1 MLLNYDFLEFEN
13 GKTENR
19 TRDYSLTKDI
29 DKELEAKRLAKSTRP
44 KVKIKEGLSL
54 RATLDAFGEELSRLK
69 REQNKETIKGSTIE
83 ATSLNSIVNKIKSGL
98 PFGTI
103 SAFRPFKDAFIKD
116 FTEKE
121 RELLIEAYKSGY
133 KASQL
138 DKVAKN
144 WNDDPNPIDA
154 SYLADA
160 FLREYRTIALKLSTA
175 LGKSFVSKFLNPKS
189 EATMKDF
196 MSSKEFV
203 GRYRYTQKDNM
214 ERTQQLKKL
223 LDSKRDFIG
232 YIQVIGY
239 WKDNLEDALIPDNK
253 FLNPKSEATM
263 KDFMSSK
270 EFVGRYRYTQKDN
283 MERTQQLKKLLDS
296 KRDFIG
302 YIQVIGYWK
311 DNLEDALLPDKE
323 TSFFVFAN
331 EPSSTFDLAS
341 YLLLLARLFNQA
353 AICYCDNAKTDKVE
367 LVSAL
372 PNDFGDVW
380 AKFTDIT
387 FTAPLT
393 QSITRLHNKVY
404 TFFERNPEKDNYGI
418 AFKDI
423 VKTQIKATYM
433 PYNIEGFNIP
443 CKAYIERHIKTTIY
457 SSLGVERNYPG
468 RTFDMDK
475 IQQYEQQ
482 AIKRLDL
489 QRCSKSKSF
498 KASYNHNI
506 KVNNLV
512 KALRQGKKVSKTLIA
527 KVLANTID
535 TDAGY
540 CFISPTDLATQLNN
554 ISPRL
559 SKSIVTAI
567 EQAEGVRLT
576 YALIDKITYNSLHN
590 ILSFIFDIDNPLND
604 QDLEEFVI
612 EVPREA
618 LKNVKLPQIK
628 NVLTTQIF
636 EGAYHFKS

>member
-13 GKTENR
+13 GKAENR
-19 TRDYSLTKDI
+19 TRDYSLTKAI
-29 DKELEAKRLAKSTRP
+29 DKELEAKRLAKLTRARV
-44 KVKIKEGLSL
+44 KVKEGLSL
-54 RATLDAFGEELSRLK
+54 RATLDAFGDEISRLK
-69 REQNKETIKGSTIE
+69 REQNTETIKGSTIE

-196 MSSKEFV
+196 MSSDKFV
-203 GRYRYTQKDNM
+203 KKYRYTEKDNM
-214 ERTQQLKKL
+214 ERIRQLKSL

-239 WKDNLEDALIPDNK
+239 WKDNPKDNLIPD
-253 FLNPKSEATM
+253 
-263 KDFMSSK
+263 K
-270 EFVGRYRYTQKDN
+270 EV
-283 MERTQQLKKLLDS
+283 
-296 KRDFIG
+296 
-302 YIQVIGYWK
+302 
-311 DNLEDALLPDKE
+311 
-323 TSFFVFAN
+323 SFFVFVN
-331 EPSSTFDLAS
+331 EPSSTF
-341 YLLLLARLFNQA
+341 YLRNHLLMWARLFNQA
-353 AICYCDNAKTDKVE
+353 AICYCQNSVYNNKDRYYVE
-367 LVSAL
+367 LVNAT
-372 PNDFGDVW
+372 PKRFGKVEV
-380 AKFTDIT
+380 KFTDIT
-387 FTAPLT
+387 FSTPKELPH
-393 QSITRLHNKVY
+393 SLTRLKNKVY
-404 TFFERNPEKDNYGI
+404 TFFEKNPEKDNYGI
-418 AFKDI
+418 SFEDI

-433 PYNIEGFNIP
+433 PHTIGNLTDTFENEIKGFI
-443 CKAYIERHIKTTIY
+443 KRAQSRLRAY
-457 SSLGVERNYPG
+457 GYPK
-468 RTFDMDK
+468 TFDADE
-475 IQQYEQQ
+475 IENWELQ
-482 AIKRLDL
+482 AIKTRE
-489 QRCSKSKSF
+489 QRKCTMSKSF
-498 KASYNHNI
+498 RQSYTHNI

-512 KALRQGKKVSKTLIA
+512 NAMRQGKKVSRTLI
-527 KVLANTID
+527 ANTID

-554 ISPRL
+554 ISLRV

-567 EQAEGVRLT
+567 EQAEGVRLN

-590 ILSFIFDIDNPLND
+590 ILSFIFDIDNPLSD
-604 QDLEEFVI
+604 QAFEQLVV

-628 NVLTTQIF
+628 NVLTAQIF
-636 EGAYHFKS
+636 DGAYQFKS

>member
-1 MLLNYDFLEFEN
+1 MLLNYDFLEWVDEP
-13 GKTENR
+13 KR
-19 TRDYSLTKDI
+19 HISLTASI
-29 DKELEAKRLAKSTRP
+29 DKALADRKLARQNKP
-44 KVKIKEGLSL
+44 RVRIKGGLSL

-69 REQNKETIKGSTIE
+69 REQNTETIKGSTIE
-83 ATSLNSIVNKIKSGL
+83 SANLNSIVNKIKSGL

-103 SAFRPFKDAFIKD
+103 SAFRPFKPVFEKD

-121 RELLIEAYKSGY
+121 REKLVEAYKSGY

-203 GRYRYTQKDNM
+203 ERYRYTYKDNM
-214 ERTQQLKKL
+214 ERTQQLKRL

-239 WKDNLEDALIPDNK
+239 WKDNLEDALIPD
-253 FLNPKSEATM
+253 
-263 KDFMSSK
+263 
-270 EFVGRYRYTQKDN
+270 
-283 MERTQQLKKLLDS
+283 
-296 KRDFIG
+296 
-302 YIQVIGYWK
+302 
-311 DNLEDALLPDKE
+311 KE
-323 TSFFVFAN
+323 TSFFVFVN
-331 EPSSTFDLAS
+331 EPSSTFYLRNH
-341 YLLLLARLFNQA
+341 LLLWARQFNQA

-372 PNDFGDVW
+372 PSEFGEVW

-387 FTAPLT
+387 FTIPLT
-393 QSITRLHNKVY
+393 QSLTRLHNKVY
-404 TFFERNPEKDNYGI
+404 TFFEKNPEKDNYGI

-433 PYNIEGFNIP
+433 PHIIGNLTDTFENEIKGFIKRTQSRVRAYGYPKSFNIDD
-443 CKAYIERHIKTTIY
+443 IE
-457 SSLGVERNYPG
+457 NW
-468 RTFDMDK
+468 
-475 IQQYEQQ
+475 EQQ
-482 AIKRLDL
+482 AIKTRE
-489 QRCSKSKSF
+489 QRKCAMSKSF

-512 KALRQGKKVSKTLIA
+512 KALRQGKKVSGTLIA

-540 CFISPTDLATQLNN
+540 CFISDLATQLDS

-567 EQAEGVRLT
+567 EQAEGVRLN
-576 YALIDKITYNSLHN
+576 YALIDKVTYNPLHN
-590 ILSFIFDIDNPLND
+590 ILSFVFDIDNPMSD
-604 QDLEEFVI
+604 QAFERLVI

-628 NVLTTQIF
+628 NVLTSQIF
-636 EGAYHFKS
+636 DGAYQFKS

>member
-1 MLLNYDFLEFEN
+1 MLLNYDFLEFVDEPQRN
-13 GKTENR
+13 T
-19 TRDYSLTKDI
+19 SLTASI
-29 DKELEAKRLAKSTRP
+29 DKALADRKLARQNKP
-44 KVKIKEGLSL
+44 RVRIKGGLSL

-69 REQNKETIKGSTIE
+69 REQDTTIKASTIE
-83 ATSLNSIVNKIKSGL
+83 SANLNSIVNKIKSGL

-116 FTEKE
+116 FTEKQQKA
-121 RELLIEAYKSGY
+121 LISAYKSGFDP
-133 KASQL
+133 KNA
-138 DKVAKN
+138 DKVAQYWQTKPTKI
-144 WNDDPNPIDA
+144 DLHEPIKAKDFFKGNTNIYRA
-154 SYLADA
+154 LRNLFGQKFMDSY
-160 FLREYRTIALKLSTA
+160 IA
-175 LGKSFVSKFLNPKS
+175 PKS
-189 EATMKDF
+189 ETTIRDF
-196 MSSKEFV
+196 MSSDKFV
-203 GRYRYTQKDNM
+203 KKYRFTQKDNM
-214 ERTQQLKKL
+214 KRTRQLKSL
-223 LDSKRDFIG
+223 LDSKRHFLG

-239 WKDNLEDALIPDNK
+239 WKDNP
-253 FLNPKSEATM
+253 
-263 KDFMSSK
+263 
-270 EFVGRYRYTQKDN
+270 KDN
-283 MERTQQLKKLLDS
+283 
-296 KRDFIG
+296 I
-302 YIQVIGYWK
+302 
-311 DNLEDALLPDKE
+311 LPDKE
-323 TSFFVFAN
+323 VSFFVFQN

-387 FTAPLT
+387 FSVPLT
-393 QSITRLHNKVY
+393 QSLTRLHNKVY
-404 TFFERNPEKDNYGI
+404 TFFEKKNMENYGVSFEELSTTKLK
-418 AFKDI
+418 AMRMPKD
-423 VKTQIKATYM
+423 
-433 PYNIEGFNIP
+433 IEGFNIP
-443 CKAYIERHIKTTIY
+443 CKAYIEHHIKTSIY
-457 SSLGVERNYPG
+457 SSLGAERNYPG

-475 IQQYEQQ
+475 VQQYELQ

-506 KVNNLV
+506 QVNNLV
-512 KALRQGKKVSKTLIA
+512 NAMRQGKKASRTLIA

-535 TDAGY
+535 TDASY
-540 CFISPTDLATQLNN
+540 CFISDLATQLGN

-590 ILSFIFDIDNPLND
+590 ILSFIFDIDNPLSD
-604 QDLEEFVI
+604 QVFEELVI

-628 NVLTTQIF
+628 NVLTAQIF
-636 EGAYHFKS
+636 EGAYHFRGNDYKFKG

>member
-1 MLLNYDFLEFEN
+1 MLLNYDFLEFVDEPQRN
-13 GKTENR
+13 TSL
-19 TRDYSLTKDI
+19 SLTASI
-29 DKELEAKRLAKSTRP
+29 DKALADRKLARQNKP
-44 KVKIKEGLSL
+44 RVRIKDGLSL
-54 RATLDAFGEELSRLK
+54 RATLDAFGEEISRLK
-69 REQNKETIKGSTIE
+69 REQNTETIKGSTIE
-83 ATSLNSIVNKIKSGL
+83 SANLNSIVNKIKSGL

-116 FTEKE
+116 FTEKQQKA
-121 RELLIEAYKSGY
+121 LISAYKSGY
-133 KASQL
+133 SKADG
-138 DKVAKN
+138 DKVAQYWQNKPTKIDLHKPIKVKDFFK
-144 WNDDPNPIDA
+144 WNTNI
-154 SYLADA
+154 
-160 FLREYRTIALKLSTA
+160 YRTLRNLF
-175 LGKSFVSKFLNPKS
+175 GQKFMDRYTTLNS
-189 EATMKDF
+189 NATMKDL

-203 GRYRYTQKDNM
+203 ERYRFTQKDNM
-214 ERTQQLKKL
+214 KRTQQLKSL
-223 LDSKRDFIG
+223 LDSKRHFLG

-239 WKDNLEDALIPDNK
+239 WKDNLEDDLI
-253 FLNPKSEATM
+253 
-263 KDFMSSK
+263 
-270 EFVGRYRYTQKDN
+270 
-283 MERTQQLKKLLDS
+283 
-296 KRDFIG
+296 
-302 YIQVIGYWK
+302 
-311 DNLEDALLPDKE
+311 PDKE
-323 TSFFVFAN
+323 TSFFVFTN

-387 FTAPLT
+387 FSVPKELPH
-393 QSITRLHNKVY
+393 SLTRLKNKVY

-423 VKTQIKATYM
+423 VKTQIKATCM
-433 PYNIEGFNIP
+433 PYNIGNLTDTFENEIKGFIKRTQSRVRAYGYPKTFNIDE
-443 CKAYIERHIKTTIY
+443 IE
-457 SSLGVERNYPG
+457 NW
-468 RTFDMDK
+468 
-475 IQQYEQQ
+475 EQQ
-482 AIKRLDL
+482 AIKTRE
-489 QRCSKSKSF
+489 QRKCAISKSYRQ
-498 KASYNHNI
+498 SYNHNI

-512 KALRQGKKVSKTLIA
+512 KAMRQGKKVSRTLLA

-540 CFISPTDLATQLNN
+540 CFISDLATQLDN

-590 ILSFIFDIDNPLND
+590 ILSFVFDIDNPLSD
-604 QDLEEFVI
+604 QAFERLVI

-628 NVLTTQIF
+628 NVLSAQIF
-636 EGAYHFKS
+636 DGAYQFKS

>member
-1 MLLNYDFLEFEN
+1 MLLNYDFLELVDEPQRN
-13 GKTENR
+13 T
-19 TRDYSLTKDI
+19 SLTASI
-29 DKELEAKRLAKSTRP
+29 DKALADKKLARQNKP
-44 KVKIKEGLSL
+44 RVRIKGGLSL

-69 REQNKETIKGSTIE
+69 SEQNTTIKAS
-83 ATSLNSIVNKIKSGL
+83 SLNSIVNKIKSGL

-103 SAFRPFKDAFIKD
+103 SAFRPFKEAFIKD
-116 FTEKE
+116 FTQDE
-121 RELLIEAYKSGY
+121 RELLVEAYKSGY

-138 DKVAKN
+138 DKVSKK
-144 WNDDPNPIDA
+144 WNDDPNSIDA

-196 MSSKEFV
+196 MSSDKFV
-203 GRYRYTQKDNM
+203 KKYRYTQKDNM
-214 ERTQQLKKL
+214 ERTRQLKSL

-239 WKDNLEDALIPDNK
+239 WKDNLKDALI
-253 FLNPKSEATM
+253 
-263 KDFMSSK
+263 
-270 EFVGRYRYTQKDN
+270 
-283 MERTQQLKKLLDS
+283 
-296 KRDFIG
+296 
-302 YIQVIGYWK
+302 
-311 DNLEDALLPDKE
+311 PDKE
-323 TSFFVFAN
+323 TSFFVFVN
-331 EPSSTFDLAS
+331 EPSSTFYLRNH
-341 YLLLLARLFNQA
+341 LLLWARQFNQA
-353 AICYCDNAKTDKVE
+353 AICYCQNSVYNNKDRYYVE
-367 LVSAL
+367 LVNAT
-372 PNDFGDVW
+372 PKRFGKVW

-387 FTAPLT
+387 FSIPNDLP
-393 QSITRLHNKVY
+393 QSLTRLHNKVY
-404 TFFERNPEKDNYGI
+404 TFLEKNPEKDNYGI

-433 PYNIEGFNIP
+433 PYNIGNLTDTFENEIKGFIKRTQSRVRAYGYPKTFNIDE
-443 CKAYIERHIKTTIY
+443 IE
-457 SSLGVERNYPG
+457 NW
-468 RTFDMDK
+468 
-475 IQQYEQQ
+475 EQQ
-482 AIKRLDL
+482 AIKTRE
-489 QRCSKSKSF
+489 QRKYAMSKRF
-498 KASYNHNI
+498 RQSYNHNI

-512 KALRQGKKVSKTLIA
+512 NAMRQGKKVSRTLLA

-535 TDAGY
+535 ADAGY
-540 CFISPTDLATQLNN
+540 CFISDLATQLNN

-576 YALIDKITYNSLHN
+576 YALIDKVSYNSLHN

-604 QDLEEFVI
+604 QAFEELVI

-628 NVLTTQIF
+628 NVLTAQIF

>member
-19 TRDYSLTKDI
+19 TRDYSLTKAI
-29 DKELEAKRLAKSTRP
+29 DKELEAKRLTKSTRP
-44 KVKIKEGLSL
+44 RVKIKDNLSL

-69 REQNKETIKGSTIE
+69 REQNTKTIKGSTIE
-83 ATSLNSIVNKIKSGL
+83 SANLNSIVNKIKSGL

-121 RELLIEAYKSGY
+121 QNALIYAYKSGY

-189 EATMKDF
+189 ETTMKDL

-203 GRYRYTQKDNM
+203 ERYRYTQKDNM
-214 ERTQQLKKL
+214 ERTQQLKRL

-239 WKDNLEDALIPDNK
+239 WKDNLEDDLI
-253 FLNPKSEATM
+253 
-263 KDFMSSK
+263 
-270 EFVGRYRYTQKDN
+270 
-283 MERTQQLKKLLDS
+283 
-296 KRDFIG
+296 
-302 YIQVIGYWK
+302 
-311 DNLEDALLPDKE
+311 PDKE
-323 TSFFVFAN
+323 TSFFVFVN
-331 EPSSTFDLAS
+331 EPSSTFYLRNH
-341 YLLLLARLFNQA
+341 LLLWARQFNQA
-353 AICYCDNAKTDKVE
+353 AICYCQNSVYNNKDRYYVE
-367 LVSAL
+367 LVNAT
-372 PNDFGDVW
+372 PKRFGKVE

-387 FTAPLT
+387 F
-393 QSITRLHNKVY
+393 SIPKELPHSLTRLKNKVY

-433 PYNIEGFNIP
+433 PHIIGNLTDTFENEIKGFIKRTQSRLRAYGYPKSFNVDEIENW
-443 CKAYIERHIKTTIY
+443 
-457 SSLGVERNYPG
+457 
-468 RTFDMDK
+468 
-475 IQQYEQQ
+475 EQQ
-482 AIKRLDL
+482 AIKTRE
-489 QRCSKSKSF
+489 QRKCAMSKSF
-498 KASYNHNI
+498 KASYDHNI

-512 KALRQGKKVSKTLIA
+512 KALRQGKEVSKTLIA

-590 ILSFIFDIDNPLND
+590 ILNFIFDIDNPLSD
-604 QDLEEFVI
+604 QDLEELVV
-612 EVPREA
+612 EVPKEA

-628 NVLTTQIF
+628 NVLTAQIF
-636 EGAYHFKS
+636 EGSYQLKN

>member
-1 MLLNYDFLEFEN
+1 MLLNYDFLEFVDEPQQRN
-13 GKTENR
+13 TSL
-19 TRDYSLTKDI
+19 SLTASI
-29 DKELEAKRLAKSTRP
+29 DKALADKKLARQNKP
-44 KVKIKEGLSL
+44 RVRIKDNLSL

-69 REQNKETIKGSTIE
+69 NQQETIKASTIE
-83 ATSLNSIVNKIKSGL
+83 SANLNSIVNKIKSGL

-103 SAFRPFKDAFIKD
+103 SAFRPFKDAFTKD

-189 EATMKDF
+189 ETTMKDF
-196 MSSKEFV
+196 MSSDKFV
-203 GRYRYTQKDNM
+203 KKYRYTQKDNM
-214 ERTQQLKKL
+214 KRTRQLKSL
-223 LDSKRDFIG
+223 LDSKRHFLG
-232 YIQVIGY
+232 YVQVIGY
-239 WKDNLEDALIPDNK
+239 WKEDLKDDLI
-253 FLNPKSEATM
+253 
-263 KDFMSSK
+263 
-270 EFVGRYRYTQKDN
+270 
-283 MERTQQLKKLLDS
+283 
-296 KRDFIG
+296 
-302 YIQVIGYWK
+302 
-311 DNLEDALLPDKE
+311 PDKE

-341 YLLLLARLFNQA
+341 YLLLLARQFNQA
-353 AICYCDNAKTDKVE
+353 AICYCQNSVYNNKDRYYVE
-367 LVSAL
+367 LVNAT
-372 PNDFGDVW
+372 PKRFGKVE

-387 FTAPLT
+387 FSVPQELPN
-393 QSITRLHNKVY
+393 SLTRLKNKVY

-433 PYNIEGFNIP
+433 PHIIGNLTDTFENEIKGFIKRTQSRLRAYGYPKSFNVDEIENW
-443 CKAYIERHIKTTIY
+443 
-457 SSLGVERNYPG
+457 
-468 RTFDMDK
+468 
-475 IQQYEQQ
+475 EQQ
-482 AIKRLDL
+482 AIKTRE
-489 QRCSKSKSF
+489 QRKCTMSKSF
-498 KASYNHNI
+498 RQSYNHNI

-512 KALRQGKKVSKTLIA
+512 KAMRQGKKVSRTLIA

-540 CFISPTDLATQLNN
+540 CFISPTDLATQLGN

-567 EQAEGVRLT
+567 EQAEGVRLN
-576 YALIDKITYNSLHN
+576 YALIDKVTYNSLHN
-590 ILSFIFDIDNPLND
+590 TLSFIFDIDNPLSD
-604 QDLEEFVI
+604 QDLQELVV

-628 NVLTTQIF
+628 NVLTAQIF
-636 EGAYHFKS
+636 DGAYQFRGNDYKFKG

>member
-1 MLLNYDFLEFEN
+1 MLLNYDFLEFVDDEPQRN
-13 GKTENR
+13 T
-19 TRDYSLTKDI
+19 SLTASI
-29 DKELEAKRLAKSTRP
+29 DKALADRKLARQNKP
-44 KVKIKEGLSL
+44 RVRIKDNLSL

-69 REQNKETIKGSTIE
+69 REQNTETIKGSTIE
-83 ATSLNSIVNKIKSGL
+83 STSLNSIVNKIKSGL

-103 SAFRPFKDAFIKD
+103 SAFRPFKEAFIKD

-144 WNDDPNPIDA
+144 WNNDPNPIDA

-175 LGKSFVSKFLNPKS
+175 LGKSFVGKFLNPKS
-189 EATMKDF
+189 ENTMKDL

-203 GRYRYTQKDNM
+203 ERYRYTQKDNM
-214 ERTQQLKKL
+214 ERTQQLKRL

-239 WKDNLEDALIPDNK
+239 WKDNLEDALIPD
-253 FLNPKSEATM
+253 
-263 KDFMSSK
+263 
-270 EFVGRYRYTQKDN
+270 
-283 MERTQQLKKLLDS
+283 
-296 KRDFIG
+296 
-302 YIQVIGYWK
+302 
-311 DNLEDALLPDKE
+311 KE
-323 TSFFVFAN
+323 TSFFVFVN
-331 EPSSTFDLAS
+331 EPSSTFYLRNH
-341 YLLLLARLFNQA
+341 LLLWARQFNQA
-353 AICYCDNAKTDKVE
+353 AICYCQNSVYNNKDRYYVE
-367 LVSAL
+367 LVSAE
-372 PNDFGDVW
+372 PKSFGKVW
-380 AKFTDIT
+380 AKFTNIT
-387 FTAPLT
+387 FSVPNDLPK
-393 QSITRLHNKVY
+393 SLTRLKNKVY
-404 TFFERNPEKDNYGI
+404 TFFEKKNMENYGVSFEELSTTKLK
-418 AFKDI
+418 AMGMPKD
-423 VKTQIKATYM
+423 
-433 PYNIEGFNIP
+433 IEGFNIP
-443 CKAYIERHIKTTIY
+443 CKAYIERHIKTSIY
-457 SSLGVERNYPG
+457 SSLGAERNYPG

-475 IQQYEQQ
+475 VQQYELQ

-506 KVNNLV
+506 KVNNLAN
-512 KALRQGKKVSKTLIA
+512 ALRQGKKVSRTLLA

-540 CFISPTDLATQLNN
+540 CFISDLATQLGN

-567 EQAEGVRLT
+567 EQAQGFRLT
-576 YALIDKITYNSLHN
+576 YALIDRVSYNSLHN
-590 ILSFIFDIDNPLND
+590 TLNFVFDIDNPMSDQSLNE
-604 QDLEEFVI
+604 LVV

-628 NVLTTQIF
+628 NVLTAQIF
-636 EGAYHFKS
+636 EGAYHFKG

>member
-1 MLLNYDFLEFEN
+1 MLLNYDFLEFVDEPQRN
-13 GKTENR
+13 T
-19 TRDYSLTKDI
+19 SLTASI
-29 DKELEAKRLAKSTRP
+29 DKALADRKLARQNKP
-44 KVKIKEGLSL
+44 KVKIKDNLSL

-69 REQNKETIKGSTIE
+69 REQNTETIKGSTIE
-83 ATSLNSIVNKIKSGL
+83 STNLGNILKKIKSGL

-133 KASQL
+133 KVSQL

-189 EATMKDF
+189 ETTMKDF

-203 GRYRYTQKDNM
+203 ERYRYTQKDNM
-214 ERTQQLKKL
+214 ERTQQLKSL
-223 LDSKRDFIG
+223 LDSKRHFLG

-239 WKDNLEDALIPDNK
+239 WKDNLEDALIPD
-253 FLNPKSEATM
+253 
-263 KDFMSSK
+263 
-270 EFVGRYRYTQKDN
+270 
-283 MERTQQLKKLLDS
+283 
-296 KRDFIG
+296 
-302 YIQVIGYWK
+302 
-311 DNLEDALLPDKE
+311 KE

-331 EPSSTFDLAS
+331 EPSSTFYLRNH
-341 YLLLLARLFNQA
+341 LLLWARLFNQA
-353 AICYCDNAKTDKVE
+353 AICYCQNSVYNNKDRYYVE
-367 LVSAL
+367 LVNAT
-372 PNDFGDVW
+372 PKRFGKVE

-387 FTAPLT
+387 F
-393 QSITRLHNKVY
+393 SIPKELPHSLTRLKNKVY

-433 PYNIEGFNIP
+433 PHNIGNLTDTFENEIKGFI
-443 CKAYIERHIKTTIY
+443 KRTQSRLRAYGYPKSFNVDEIE
-457 SSLGVERNYPG
+457 NW
-468 RTFDMDK
+468 
-475 IQQYEQQ
+475 EQQ
-482 AIKRLDL
+482 AIKTREA
-489 QRCSKSKSF
+489 RKCAMSKSF

-512 KALRQGKKVSKTLIA
+512 KAMRQGKKVSRTLIA
-527 KVLANTID
+527 EVLANTID

-540 CFISPTDLATQLNN
+540 CFISPTDLATQLGN

-567 EQAEGVRLT
+567 EQAEGVRLN

-590 ILSFIFDIDNPLND
+590 ILSFIFDIDNPLSD
-604 QDLEEFVI
+604 QTFERLVI

-628 NVLTTQIF
+628 NVLTAQIF
-636 EGAYHFKS
+636 EGAYHFRGNDYKFKG